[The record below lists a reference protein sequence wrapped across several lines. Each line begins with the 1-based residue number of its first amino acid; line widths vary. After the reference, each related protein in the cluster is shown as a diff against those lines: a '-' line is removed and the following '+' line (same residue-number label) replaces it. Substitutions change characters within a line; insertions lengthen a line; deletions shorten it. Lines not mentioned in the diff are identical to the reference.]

1 MTSNTNSVAIN
12 GLIAGLYY
20 TWQVETVCSTAIITT
35 NPWSISAFFATPS
48 LIIYPNPANQST
60 TLTFWSDQ
68 ASSVGIEVRD
78 SYGQLVYSENYIA
91 VIGSNS
97 TQIQTSSLSDGLYFA
112 ILHTNSGTNVSK
124 ILVKH

>member
-20 TWQVETVCSTAIITT
+20 TWQVETVCSTATITT
-35 NPWSISAFFATPS
+35 NQWSIPAFFETPS

-78 SYGQLVYSENYIA
+78 SFGQLVYSENYIA

-97 TQIQTSSLSDGLYFA
+97 TQIITSSLSDGLYFA